1 MSGDNFSKD
10 ERLMEAIELV
20 KQDQHKEAREL
31 LRALIS
37 EDNDFEEAWLWMT
50 VVVDSLDLSEIC
62 LDNVLRINSNN
73 AQAAEMLYRLREHEM
88 IAKKGHY
95 RLLFGRNLSL
105 GLFWLLVIFILN
117 AVIIS
122 HF

>member
-1 MSGDNFSKD
+1 MGNTATKN
-10 ERLMEAIELV
+10 EQLVGAIELV
-20 KQDQHKEAREL
+20 KQERRKEAREL
-31 LRALIS
+31 LRALIQ
-37 EDNDFEEAWLWMT
+37 EDNDFEAAWLWMA

-88 IAKKGHY
+88 SAKKDHY
-95 RLLFGRNLSL
+95 RLLLGRNLSL

-117 AVIIS
+117 SIIIS

>member
-1 MSGDNFSKD
+1 MSGDFSSKI
-10 ERLMEAIELV
+10 EQLMGAIELV
-20 KQDQHKEAREL
+20 KQDQRKEAREL
-31 LRALIS
+31 LRVLVHD
-37 EDNDFEEAWLWMT
+37 DNDFEEAWLWMA

-88 IAKKGHY
+88 SAKKGHY

-105 GLFWLLVIFILN
+105 GLFWMLVIFLLN
-117 AVIIS
+117 AVIIA